1 MEKSEFYTK
10 VIDYNNMLELINS
23 AQKGDLI
30 SKNKLIKLNIGL
42 VNKAI
47 LKFLPSG
54 LDREDLIQL
63 GCIGLLK
70 AINRFKPS
78 LGFMFSSYAVPM
90 IDGEIKRFLR
100 DDGII
105 KVSRELK
112 YINWKVKKYKDKYF
126 KTTGKEISLDEL
138 SLALDIDKDKIQ
150 ASLIALSP
158 VEFFDI
164 YDSKLD
170 GDIIK
175 IDLSNN
181 LVKEDEIDY
190 TILVELNEIIDD
202 LPELESKVIKLRYF
216 NDFTQE
222 KVGKILGISQVQVSR
237 IERKA
242 LKLLQKE
249 YKI

>member
-126 KTTGKEISLDEL
+126 KTTGKEILLDEL

-249 YKI
+249 YKS

>member
-23 AQKGDLI
+23 AQKGDLV

-90 IDGEIKRFLR
+90 IDGEIKRF
-100 DDGII
+100 
-105 KVSRELK
+105 
-112 YINWKVKKYKDKYF
+112 
-126 KTTGKEISLDEL
+126 
-138 SLALDIDKDKIQ
+138 
-150 ASLIALSP
+150 
-158 VEFFDI
+158 
-164 YDSKLD
+164 
-170 GDIIK
+170 
-175 IDLSNN
+175 
-181 LVKEDEIDY
+181 
-190 TILVELNEIIDD
+190 
-202 LPELESKVIKLRYF
+202 
-216 NDFTQE
+216 
-222 KVGKILGISQVQVSR
+222 
-237 IERKA
+237 
-242 LKLLQKE
+242 
-249 YKI
+249 

>member
-1 MEKSEFYTK
+1 M
-10 VIDYNNMLELINS
+10 
-23 AQKGDLI
+23 
-30 SKNKLIKLNIGL
+30 
-42 VNKAI
+42 
-47 LKFLPSG
+47 
-54 LDREDLIQL
+54 
-63 GCIGLLK
+63 
-70 AINRFKPS
+70 
-78 LGFMFSSYAVPM
+78 
-90 IDGEIKRFLR
+90 R

-138 SLALDIDKDKIQ
+138 SSALDIDKDKIQ
-150 ASLIALSP
+150 SSLIALSP

>member
-138 SLALDIDKDKIQ
+138 SSALDIDKDKIQ

-181 LVKEDEIDY
+181 LVKEDEID
-190 TILVELNEIIDD
+190 
-202 LPELESKVIKLRYF
+202 
-216 NDFTQE
+216 
-222 KVGKILGISQVQVSR
+222 
-237 IERKA
+237 
-242 LKLLQKE
+242 
-249 YKI
+249 